1 MAVAPTAWWSLD
13 TLVVEHQVG
22 PEGAPVV
29 LEQTLPVGAAPP
41 LHRHHHYD
49 DNWYLLEGTIVVR
62 CSDEESVANAGSFV
76 RTPAGTLH
84 QFRVVGDRP
93 ARILLVHASDHFYKF
108 IRALAV
114 PAERLALPEP
124 SGGPGIE
131 ALTAAAA
138 AYDTEIVGPSMTD
151 DEAAAIIT
159 R

>member
-1 MAVAPTAWWSLD
+1 MPRAWWTLD

-22 PEGAPVV
+22 SEGMPVV

-49 DNWYLLEGTIVVR
+49 DNWYVLEGTVVVR
-62 CSDEESVANAGSFV
+62 CGDDESVANAGSFV

-84 QFRVVGDRP
+84 QFRVIGDRP

-114 PAERLALPEP
+114 PAERLELPEP
-124 SGGPGIE
+124 TGGPGIE
-131 ALTAAAA
+131 PLTAAAA
-138 AYDTEIVGPSMTD
+138 TYDTEIVGVSMTD
-151 DEAAAIIT
+151 DEAAAVLM
-159 R
+159 RSAG

>member
-1 MAVAPTAWWSLD
+1 M
-13 TLVVEHQVG
+13 
-22 PEGAPVV
+22 

-62 CSDEESVANAGSFV
+62 CGSEVSVAHTGSFV

-93 ARILLVHASDHFYKF
+93 ARILLVHASDHFDKF

-114 PAERLALPEP
+114 PAEHLALPEP
-124 SGGPGIE
+124 TGGPGIE
-131 ALTAAAA
+131 TLTTAAETN
-138 AYDTEIVGPSMTD
+138 DTEIVGPSMTD
-151 DEAAAIIT
+151 DEAAAILT
-159 R
+159 RSVG